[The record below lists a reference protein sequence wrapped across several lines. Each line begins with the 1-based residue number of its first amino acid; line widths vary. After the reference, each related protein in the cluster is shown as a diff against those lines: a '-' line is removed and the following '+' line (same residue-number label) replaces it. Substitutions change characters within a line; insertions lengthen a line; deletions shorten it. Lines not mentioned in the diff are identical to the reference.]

1 LFSDPAVIEATRNF
15 VCIRID
21 SYESEENQ
29 KIVRSHLG
37 GRFENTAFCVLAPDG
52 KTRLTRS
59 GRGPHQVA
67 RNFNDLTALVEDY
80 SPRGNAHDSK
90 VPDFNSFAL
99 ALNVSSADQ
108 QVLVVI
114 AGPDE
119 EIQMVGV
126 RLRPMVWSDDMVG
139 RFQYDFETDMKKLE
153 APLALKKAEPGIYII
168 KPDTFGLDGEVM
180 ASLPLDVQLPA
191 LKAAMVQ
198 GNTQFARSTKKK
210 IYSTHVADGRRAGK
224 RIKMAMPFGE
234 DRDGDGKID
243 HRAGSGRQRR

>member
-1 LFSDPAVIEATRNF
+1 MFSDPEVIAATRQF

-29 KIVRSHLG
+29 EIVRSHLG
-37 GRFENTAFCVLAPDG
+37 GRFENTAFCILAPDG
-52 KTRLTRS
+52 EKRLTRS

-67 RNFNDLTALVEDY
+67 RHFKDLAAIAEDY
-80 SPRGNAHDSK
+80 SPRGNALDSR

-114 AGPDE
+114 AGPDKD
-119 EIQMVGV
+119 IKAAGS
-126 RLRPMVWSDDMVG
+126 RLRPLAWSDEMIG
-139 RFQYDFETDMKKLE
+139 RFQYDFETDLKKLE
-153 APLALKKAEPGIYII
+153 GPLSLKKAVPGIYII

-180 ASLPLDVQLPA
+180 ASLPLDVKLPA
-191 LKAAMVQ
+191 LKVAMAQ
-198 GNTQFARSTKKK
+198 GNTQFARTTKKK
-210 IYSTHVADGRRAGK
+210 IYSTHVVDGRRAGK
-224 RIKMAMPFGE
+224 RIQMAMPFGE

-243 HRAGSGRQRR
+243 HRAGAGRQR